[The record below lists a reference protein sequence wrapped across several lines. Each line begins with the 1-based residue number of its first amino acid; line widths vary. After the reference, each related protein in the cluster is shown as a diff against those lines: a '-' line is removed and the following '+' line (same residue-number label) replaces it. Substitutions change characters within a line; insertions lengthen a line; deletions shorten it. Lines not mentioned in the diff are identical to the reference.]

1 MRPSSE
7 ATRTEQLERIIED
20 CISEAR
26 ALEQVLED
34 ERRALESRD
43 AKALGIAAEEKRV
56 RVAALETL
64 EAKRKAVDTGI
75 GANLPQARCN
85 SFISIVGRCNSL
97 NTTNGAI
104 IRLRRQQV
112 GDALRL
118 VSGSGAE
125 TYGPFGTESLSRPRR
140 ALAAI

>member
-1 MRPSSE
+1 ML
-7 ATRTEQLERIIED
+7 T
-20 CISEAR
+20 
-26 ALEQVLED
+26 VLQD
-34 ERRALESRD
+34 ERRALQNRNAE
-43 AKALGIAAEEKRV
+43 ALGIVAEQKRD
-56 RVAALETL
+56 RVAGL
-64 EAKRKAVDTGI
+64 EALDAKQRAVETSVDETGR
-75 GANLPQARCN
+75 PRDRWN
-85 SFISIVGRCNSL
+85 SFLSIVGRCNTL

-125 TYGPFGTESLSRPRR
+125 TYGPFGTESPSRPRR